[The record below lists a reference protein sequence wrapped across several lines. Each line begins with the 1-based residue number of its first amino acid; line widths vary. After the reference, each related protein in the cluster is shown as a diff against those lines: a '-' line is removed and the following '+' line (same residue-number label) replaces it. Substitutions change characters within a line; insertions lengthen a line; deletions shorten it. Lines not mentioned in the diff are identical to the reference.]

1 MKEFKFILSN
11 LSLGVPK
18 VAIIKETIQV
28 QMNDLNDY
36 SPVTFIC
43 PVCKTKKELKIPKVI
58 INEARQLTTV
68 SIPKGLVCEHHFQ
81 AFVDKNFVIRGY
93 QKVDFEIAY
102 DIYKKNSK
110 KKKQSKK
117 DIPQKFIDNFYDE
130 IIIEGNFI
138 EFRPNKTYD
147 KTVSSGK
154 KKKNKNLII
163 KEEILSNPN
172 NKKMDKP
179 TTIKEK
185 HIMSLEEIYD
195 EFWEFIDDEN
205 EDFKHFIEL
214 DNRRK

>member
-1 MKEFKFILSN
+1 
-11 LSLGVPK
+11 
-18 VAIIKETIQV
+18 
-28 QMNDLNDY
+28 
-36 SPVTFIC
+36 
-43 PVCKTKKELKIPKVI
+43 KVI

-102 DIYKKNSK
+102 DIYDK
-110 KKKQSKK
+110 KKKKK
-117 DIPQKFIDNFYDE
+117 NEITNPENIHDE

-138 EFRPNKTYD
+138 EFRPNNAQK
-147 KTVSSGK
+147 GNNIAEK
-154 KKKNKNLII
+154 KKKSKNLII

-172 NKKMDKP
+172 NNKKDTLP
-179 TTIKEK
+179 TIEQK
-185 HIMSLEEIYD
+185 HVMSIEEIYD

-205 EDFKHFIEL
+205 EEFKHFIEI

>member
-1 MKEFKFILSN
+1 
-11 LSLGVPK
+11 

-28 QMNDLNDY
+28 QMNDLNEY
-36 SPVTFIC
+36 SPITFIC
-43 PVCKTKKELKIPKVI
+43 PVCKTRKELKIPKVI

-102 DIYKKNSK
+102 DIYDK
-110 KKKQSKK
+110 KKKKK
-117 DIPQKFIDNFYDE
+117 NEITNPEKIHDE

-138 EFRPNKTYD
+138 EFRPNNDQK
-147 KTVSSGK
+147 GNNIAEK
-154 KKKNKNLII
+154 KKKSKNLII

-172 NKKMDKP
+172 NKKKDTLP
-179 TTIKEK
+179 TIEQK
-185 HIMSLEEIYD
+185 HVMSIEEIYD

-205 EDFKHFIEL
+205 EEFKQFIEI